1 MISKINANGWE
12 ILQLVWDINAIG
24 VGKLMQLVKN
34 KCNKREKNVIGVEI
48 QLVNNECMVGN
59 LAFGVGN
66 ECN

>member
-48 QLVNNECMVGN
+48 QLVNNECNG
-59 LAFGVGN
+59 GKS
-66 ECN
+66 CIWCRK